1 MEKYLFFNT
10 GANSSECLPA
20 SRLIDMSIGNGE
32 TLNLH
37 FKAALGGDDGVG
49 EILRILTIT
58 DNTGRDIL
66 NAIAEEIRL
75 GKQPFIIVVDE
86 TTGEKL
92 HDGIVSVNAIATY
105 S

>member
-10 GANSSECLPA
+10 GANDSECLPA
-20 SRLIDMSIGNGE
+20 SRLIDMSIGNGT
-32 TLNLH
+32 TLNMH
-37 FKAALGGDDGVG
+37 FKASLGGDDGVG
-49 EILRILTIT
+49 EIIRVLTIT
-58 DNTGRDIL
+58 DNKGRDVL

-86 TTGEKL
+86 TTGEKV
-92 HDGIVSVNAIATY
+92 HTDIASVDAITNY